1 MKEYIIDANILFSA
15 LISGK
20 SFYNWLK
27 QQGFDNV
34 ILFQDLVTEINLT
47 LITIHTANYPPGCG
61 GRL

>member
-34 ILFQDLVTEINLT
+34 ILFQDLVTESI
-47 LITIHTANYPPGCG
+47 
-61 GRL
+61 